1 MRQTSDR
8 NLSNVNSAEKK
19 AKAMGGV
26 AVLGPDMPAA
36 YVRKM
41 IEMETRGNG
50 DQMNAIERVSRDV
63 GMSPRS
69 VRRLVNGETDP
80 GMKLFARIH
89 KAYLDKCAR
98 MAAALLHQIEV
109 EKARFGSEH
118 FEDIGAE
125 ALALRAKIEARKK
138 GIAG

>member
-1 MRQTSDR
+1 MRQTSAR
-8 NLSNVNSAEKK
+8 NLSNENSAEKK
-19 AKAMGGV
+19 AKAMSV

-138 GIAG
+138 GISG